1 MNTYCPAAH
10 SNRMDMGSSPICKI
24 TLKAKKPCHKPYP
37 KELISYGDHIKK
49 KRLDLN
55 LLQREVAVIMNVSE
69 DTITGWE
76 NGRCIPKTNY
86 IPRIISFLEYSP
98 ISYGNDLKQ
107 YRKERGLT
115 ILEMAKILKMD
126 TRTIAKIEVG
136 KIVKEDVME
145 KINQIFPFCMIRKQG
160 RIYRNICN

>member
-1 MNTYCPAAH
+1 MPLRRYICRPAGRK
-10 SNRMDMGSSPICKI
+10 NRRGIVSSPICKI
-24 TLKAKKPCHKPYP
+24 VLKAKKPCHKPYL

-76 NGRCIPKTNY
+76 NGRCIPKTSY
-86 IPRIISFLEYSP
+86 IPRIISFLGYSP

-107 YRKERGLT
+107 YRKERGLSAVK
-115 ILEMAKILKMD
+115 LAKMLKVD
-126 TRTIAKIEVG
+126 TRTITKIEVG
-136 KIVKEDVME
+136 KTVRKEVVE
-145 KINQIFPFCMIRKQG
+145 KINHLIKYHP
-160 RIYRNICN
+160 